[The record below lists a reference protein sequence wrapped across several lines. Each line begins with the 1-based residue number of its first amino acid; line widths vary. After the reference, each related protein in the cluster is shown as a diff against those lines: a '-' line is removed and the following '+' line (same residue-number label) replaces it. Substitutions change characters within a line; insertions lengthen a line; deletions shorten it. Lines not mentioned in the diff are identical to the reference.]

1 MVGQTVAWSGLPSLR
16 VVADRVAARSSLLVM
31 AAIAVVG
38 LVYLVWTPQAPDLAA
53 QVARADAAGAGVTT
67 WWSGWYGGFSL
78 PTYSLLTP
86 ALMAAVGAPLVG
98 VLAVAAAAGAGL
110 RLTEGCLRPRLGAAA
125 FATFSLADLL
135 DGRVTFA
142 AGLAAAAWAAVALQG
157 NHRFATAILTLATF
171 AASPLAGLFLGVVV
185 AVVAVLQ
192 PARRT
197 NATVAGAVLLGL
209 GVGTAF
215 LFPGTGTMP
224 FSAVHALPPA
234 ACCLGVLI
242 VCPSWLVK
250 GVALALLGLFVLCLV
265 VRNPVGGNI
274 TRLVWLAAVPAVI
287 ACAPVPR
294 WLLPLVACALAIWP
308 ASDLVGQLQAGAV
321 RSAHAS
327 FYQPLLNE
335 VRDEQSLLGAGSS
348 GQRLEL
354 VDTAN
359 HWGDVYLS
367 TLPLARGWDRQADAG
382 FNPIFYSS
390 ASLTASSY
398 HAWLD
403 SLAVRWVAVP
413 TATLD
418 YAAVAESKL
427 VRGGLDYLKLAWSSP
442 DWRLYQVVD
451 PAPLVSG
458 GQLLSVT
465 AATVDVHT
473 VGAATVTVRQRWSP
487 YVALIDPVSGQ
498 AAMGCVIDDNGW
510 VKVVVER
517 AETFELSDHFD
528 PRARVSG
535 GRRCVN

>member
-1 MVGQTVAWSGLPSLR
+1 
-16 VVADRVAARSSLLVM
+16 
-31 AAIAVVG
+31 
-38 LVYLVWTPQAPDLAA
+38 
-53 QVARADAAGAGVTT
+53 
-67 WWSGWYGGFSL
+67 
-78 PTYSLLTP
+78 
-86 ALMAAVGAPLVG
+86 
-98 VLAVAAAAGAGL
+98 L
-110 RLTEGCLRPRLGAAA
+110 RLTGGCLRPRLGAAA
-125 FATFSLADLL
+125 FAVFSLANLL

-142 AGLAAAAWAAVALQG
+142 VGLAVASWAAVALRA
-157 NHRFATAILTLATF
+157 NHRFATAILTVVSF
-171 AASPLAGLFLGVVV
+171 AASPLAGLFLGVVA
-185 AVVAVLQ
+185 AVVVVLQ
-192 PARRT
+192 PARRV
-197 NATVAGAVLLGL
+197 NATVAVAALVGL
-209 GVGTAF
+209 GVSTAF
-215 LFPGTGTMP
+215 FFPGTGTMP

-242 VCPSWLVK
+242 VCPSRVVR
-250 GVALALLGLFVLCLV
+250 GVAIALLGLFVLCV
-265 VRNPVGGNI
+265 MVRNPVGGNI
-274 TRLVWLAAVPAVI
+274 TRLVWLAAVPAVL

-335 VRDEQSLLGAGSS
+335 VRDEQSLLAAGSS

-382 FNPIFYSS
+382 FNPIFYGS

-398 HAWLD
+398 RAWLG

-418 YAAVAESKL
+418 YAAVAESNL
-427 VRGGLDYLKLAWSSP
+427 VRGGLDYLKLVWSTP
-442 DWRLYQVVD
+442 DWKLYEVVE

-458 GQLLSVT
+458 AQLVSVT
-465 AATVDVHT
+465 AATIDVHT
-473 VGAATVTVRQRWSP
+473 SGAATVTFRQRWSP
-487 YVALIDPVSGQ
+487 YVVLIDPVSGR
-498 AAMGCVIDDNGW
+498 AATGCVIDNNGW
-510 VKVVVER
+510 VNVVVKR
-517 AETFELSDHFD
+517 AETFELSDSFD
-528 PRARVSG
+528 PRARLSG